1 MRVYVYACVWL
12 CVSMYMYVQVT
23 GAGAIGG
30 GELHGVRR
38 LCRNSLYFGCLLI
51 NFIILKKRE
60 QDVLS

>member
-1 MRVYVYACVWL
+1 
-12 CVSMYMYVQVT
+12 MYVQVT